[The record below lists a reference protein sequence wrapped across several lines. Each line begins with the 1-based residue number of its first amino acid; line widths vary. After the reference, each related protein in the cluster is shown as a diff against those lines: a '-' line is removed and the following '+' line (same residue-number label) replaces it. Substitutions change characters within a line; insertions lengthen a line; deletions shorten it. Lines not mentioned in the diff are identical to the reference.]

1 MKKTALT
8 ALFGMAL
15 LSGCASDVVEWTPA
29 EAPKKNQVQR
39 TTAEHVVRYPAHLST
54 IPHAEKHRLEAFIN
68 DQLRYPNAVHIYVT
82 EFGGH
87 GEARLKD
94 LLKRIRKAGVRQNG
108 ITVDHYHDEDLGY
121 TGSGVLLMVE
131 RYIVVPPSCPDWTRS
146 LSSVQGAESMPNYG
160 CADTANLGMMIADP
174 RDLIQGK
181 DVGLYDGTRH
191 ALSVE
196 MYRKDEVKE
205 LITENTSNLGSSAG
219 GGGA

>member
-1 MKKTALT
+1 
-8 ALFGMAL
+8 
-15 LSGCASDVVEWTPA
+15 
-29 EAPKKNQVQR
+29 
-39 TTAEHVVRYPAHLST
+39 
-54 IPHAEKHRLEAFIN
+54 
-68 DQLRYPNAVHIYVT
+68 
-82 EFGGH
+82 
-87 GEARLKD
+87 
-94 LLKRIRKAGVRQNG
+94 
-108 ITVDHYHDEDLGY
+108 
-121 TGSGVLLMVE
+121 
-131 RYIVVPPSCPDWTRS
+131 
-146 LSSVQGAESMPNYG
+146 MPNYG